1 MKAANNDVKNQIEKG
16 DEQMDKLPSA
26 KIRDSQSSVSSRE
39 LGNGKRLDENALSS
53 FYGVS
58 RTPVREALQ
67 RLAESG
73 LAEHIPRRGTF
84 IRSPSLSQ
92 LVEMFEVMA
101 ELECMAIRLA
111 ARRAS
116 PDDINALER
125 ENETCREAVFANN
138 QKKYYEV
145 NARLH
150 GRVYQM
156 SGNTF
161 LASEA
166 RRLHDRL
173 RPFRR
178 LQLRVRGR
186 MEESMAEHDIIL
198 EALRAGDANRAVETM
213 KKHITIVGVRF
224 NDLVSNF
231 NTIIGDK

>member
-1 MKAANNDVKNQIEKG
+1 
-16 DEQMDKLPSA
+16 MDRLPSA
-26 KIRDSQSSVSSRE
+26 KIRDSLEQRIVEGE
-39 LGNGKRLDENALSS
+39 LGNGKRLDETELSG

-73 LAEHIPRRGTF
+73 LAEHLPRRGTF
-84 IRSPSLSQ
+84 VRAPSLSQ

-111 ARRAS
+111 ARRATAE
-116 PDDINALER
+116 DIDALEKD
-125 ENETCREAVFANN
+125 NETCRAAVAADDT
-138 QKKYYEV
+138 KKYYEV

-150 GRVYQM
+150 SRIYQM
-156 SGNTF
+156 SGNSF

-198 EALRAGDANRAVETM
+198 AALRDGDADRAMETM

-224 NDLVSNF
+224 NDLVSSF
-231 NTIIGDK
+231 NTIMGDE

>member
-1 MKAANNDVKNQIEKG
+1 
-16 DEQMDKLPSA
+16 MDRLPSA
-26 KIRDSQSSVSSRE
+26 KIRDSLEQRIVEGE
-39 LGNGKRLDENALSS
+39 LSNGKRLDETELSG

-73 LAEHIPRRGTF
+73 LAEHLPRRGTF
-84 IRSPSLSQ
+84 VRSPSLSQ

-111 ARRAS
+111 ARRATS
-116 PDDINALER
+116 NDIDALEKD
-125 ENETCREAVFANN
+125 NETCRAAVAANDT
-138 QKKYYEV
+138 KKYYEI

-150 GRVYQM
+150 GRIYQM
-156 SGNTF
+156 SGNSF

-198 EALRAGDANRAVETM
+198 AALRDGDADRAMETM

-224 NDLVSNF
+224 NDLVSSF
-231 NTIIGDK
+231 NRIMGDR

>member
-1 MKAANNDVKNQIEKG
+1 
-16 DEQMDKLPSA
+16 MDRLPSA
-26 KIRDSQSSVSSRE
+26 KIRDSLEQRIVE
-39 LGNGKRLDENALSS
+39 GDLGNGKRLDETELSS

-73 LAEHIPRRGTF
+73 LAEHLPRRGTF
-84 IRSPSLSQ
+84 VRSPSLSQ

-116 PDDINALER
+116 SNDIDALEKD
-125 ENETCREAVFANN
+125 NETCRAAVAANDT
-138 QKKYYEV
+138 KKYYEI

-150 GRVYQM
+150 GRIYQM
-156 SGNTF
+156 SGNSF
-161 LASEA
+161 LANEA

-198 EALRAGDANRAVETM
+198 AALRDGDADRAMETM

-224 NDLVSNF
+224 NDLVSSF
-231 NTIIGDK
+231 NRIMGDR

>member
-1 MKAANNDVKNQIEKG
+1 
-16 DEQMDKLPSA
+16 MDRLPSA
-26 KIRDSQSSVSSRE
+26 KIRDSLEQRIVEGE
-39 LGNGKRLDENALSS
+39 LGNGKRLDETELSS

-73 LAEHIPRRGTF
+73 LAEHLPRRGTF
-84 IRSPSLSQ
+84 VRSPSLSQ

-101 ELECMAIRLA
+101 ELECIAIRLA
-111 ARRAS
+111 ARRATS
-116 PDDINALER
+116 NDIDALEKD
-125 ENETCREAVFANN
+125 NETCRAAVAANDA
-138 QKKYYEV
+138 KKYYEI

-150 GRVYQM
+150 GRIYQM
-156 SGNTF
+156 SGNSF

-198 EALRAGDANRAVETM
+198 AALRDGDAERAMETM

-224 NDLVSNF
+224 NDLVSSF
-231 NTIIGDK
+231 NRIMGDG

>member
-1 MKAANNDVKNQIEKG
+1 
-16 DEQMDKLPSA
+16 MDRLPSA
-26 KIRDSQSSVSSRE
+26 KIRDSLEQRIVEGE
-39 LGNGKRLDENALSS
+39 LGNGKRLDETELSS

-73 LAEHIPRRGTF
+73 LADHLPRRGTF
-84 IRSPSLSQ
+84 VRSPSLSQ

-111 ARRAS
+111 ARRATAN
-116 PDDINALER
+116 DIDALEKD
-125 ENETCREAVFANN
+125 NETCRAAVAADNT
-138 QKKYYEV
+138 KKYYEV

-150 GRVYQM
+150 GRIYQM
-156 SGNTF
+156 SGNSF
-161 LASEA
+161 LAIEA

-198 EALRAGDANRAVETM
+198 AALRDGDADLAMETM

-224 NDLVSNF
+224 NDLVSSF
-231 NTIIGDK
+231 NQIMGDE

>member
-1 MKAANNDVKNQIEKG
+1 
-16 DEQMDKLPSA
+16 MDRLPSV
-26 KIRDSQSSVSSRE
+26 KIRDSLEQRIVEGE
-39 LGNGKRLDENALSS
+39 LGNGKRLDETELSR

-73 LAEHIPRRGTF
+73 LAEHLPRRGTF
-84 IRSPSLSQ
+84 VRSPSLSQ

-111 ARRAS
+111 ARRATAE
-116 PDDINALER
+116 DIDALEKD
-125 ENETCREAVFANN
+125 NETCRAAVAADDT
-138 QKKYYEV
+138 KKYYEV

-150 GRVYQM
+150 GRIYQM
-156 SGNTF
+156 SGNSF

-198 EALRAGDANRAVETM
+198 AALRDGDADRAMETM

-224 NDLVSNF
+224 NDLVSSF
-231 NTIIGDK
+231 NRIMGDE

>member
-1 MKAANNDVKNQIEKG
+1 
-16 DEQMDKLPSA
+16 MDRLPSA
-26 KIRDSQSSVSSRE
+26 KIRDSLEQRIVEGE
-39 LGNGKRLDENALSS
+39 LGNGKRLDETELSS

-73 LAEHIPRRGTF
+73 LAEHLPRRGTF
-84 IRSPSLSQ
+84 VRSPSLSQ

-111 ARRAS
+111 ARRATA
-116 PDDINALER
+116 DDIDALEKD
-125 ENETCREAVFANN
+125 NETCRAAVAANDT
-138 QKKYYEV
+138 KKYYEV

-150 GRVYQM
+150 GRIYQM
-156 SGNTF
+156 SGNGF

-198 EALRAGDANRAVETM
+198 AALRDGDADRAIETM

-224 NDLVSNF
+224 NDLVSSF
-231 NTIIGDK
+231 NTIMGDE

>member
-1 MKAANNDVKNQIEKG
+1 
-16 DEQMDKLPSA
+16 MDRLPSV
-26 KIRDSQSSVSSRE
+26 KIRDSLEQRIVEGE
-39 LGNGKRLDENALSS
+39 LGNGKRLDETELSG

-73 LAEHIPRRGTF
+73 LAEHLPRRGTF
-84 IRSPSLSQ
+84 VRSPSLSQ

-111 ARRAS
+111 ARRATAN
-116 PDDINALER
+116 DIDALEKD
-125 ENETCREAVFANN
+125 NETCRAAVAANDT
-138 QKKYYEV
+138 KKYYEV

-150 GRVYQM
+150 GRIYQM
-156 SGNTF
+156 SGNSF

-198 EALRAGDANRAVETM
+198 AALRDGDADRAMETM

-224 NDLVSNF
+224 NDLVSSF
-231 NTIIGDK
+231 NRIMGDK

>member
-1 MKAANNDVKNQIEKG
+1 
-16 DEQMDKLPSA
+16 MDRLPSA
-26 KIRDSQSSVSSRE
+26 KIRDSLEQRIVEGE
-39 LGNGKRLDENALSS
+39 LGNGKRLDETELSG

-73 LAEHIPRRGTF
+73 LAEHLPRRGTF
-84 IRSPSLSQ
+84 VRSPSLSQ

-111 ARRAS
+111 ARRATS
-116 PDDINALER
+116 NDIDALEKD
-125 ENETCREAVFANN
+125 NETCRAAVAADDT
-138 QKKYYEV
+138 KKYYEI

-150 GRVYQM
+150 GRIYQM
-156 SGNTF
+156 SGNSF
-161 LASEA
+161 LANEA

-198 EALRAGDANRAVETM
+198 AALRDGDADRAMETM
-213 KKHITIVGVRF
+213 KKHITIVGFRF
-224 NDLVSNF
+224 NDLVSSF
-231 NTIIGDK
+231 NRIMGDR

>member
-1 MKAANNDVKNQIEKG
+1 
-16 DEQMDKLPSA
+16 MDRLPSV
-26 KIRDSQSSVSSRE
+26 KIRDSLEQRIVEGE
-39 LGNGKRLDENALSS
+39 LGNGKRLDETELSR

-73 LAEHIPRRGTF
+73 LAEHLPRRGTF
-84 IRSPSLSQ
+84 VRSPSLSQ

-111 ARRAS
+111 ARRATAN
-116 PDDINALER
+116 DIDALEKD
-125 ENETCREAVFANN
+125 NETCRAAVAANDT
-138 QKKYYEV
+138 KKYYEV

-150 GRVYQM
+150 GRIYQM
-156 SGNTF
+156 SGNSF

-198 EALRAGDANRAVETM
+198 AALRDGDADRAMETM

-224 NDLVSNF
+224 NDLVSSF
-231 NTIIGDK
+231 NHIMGDE

>member
-1 MKAANNDVKNQIEKG
+1 
-16 DEQMDKLPSA
+16 MDRLPSA
-26 KIRDSQSSVSSRE
+26 KIRDSLEQRIVEGE
-39 LGNGKRLDENALSS
+39 LGNGKRLDETELSG

-73 LAEHIPRRGTF
+73 LAEHLPRRGTF
-84 IRSPSLSQ
+84 VRSPSLSQ

-111 ARRAS
+111 ARRATTN
-116 PDDINALER
+116 DIDALEKD
-125 ENETCREAVFANN
+125 NETCRAAVAANDT
-138 QKKYYEV
+138 KKYYEI

-150 GRVYQM
+150 GRIYQM
-156 SGNTF
+156 SGNSF
-161 LASEA
+161 LANEA

-198 EALRAGDANRAVETM
+198 AALRDGNADRAMETM

-224 NDLVSNF
+224 NDLVSSF
-231 NTIIGDK
+231 NRIMGDE

>member
-1 MKAANNDVKNQIEKG
+1 
-16 DEQMDKLPSA
+16 MDRLPSA
-26 KIRDSQSSVSSRE
+26 KIRDSLEQRIVEGE
-39 LGNGKRLDENALSS
+39 LGNGKRLDETELSS

-73 LAEHIPRRGTF
+73 LAEHLPRRGTF
-84 IRSPSLSQ
+84 VRSPSLSQ

-111 ARRAS
+111 ARRATAA
-116 PDDINALER
+116 DIDALEND
-125 ENETCREAVFANN
+125 NETCRAAVAANDT
-138 QKKYYEV
+138 KKYYEV

-150 GRVYQM
+150 GRIYQM
-156 SGNTF
+156 SGNGF
-161 LASEA
+161 LATEA

-198 EALRAGDANRAVETM
+198 AALRDGDAERAMETM

-224 NDLVSNF
+224 NDLVSSF
-231 NTIIGDK
+231 NSIMGDE

>member
-1 MKAANNDVKNQIEKG
+1 
-16 DEQMDKLPSA
+16 MDRLPSA
-26 KIRDSQSSVSSRE
+26 KIRDSLEQRIVEGE
-39 LGNGKRLDENALSS
+39 LGNGKRLDETELSS

-73 LAEHIPRRGTF
+73 LAEHLPRRGTF
-84 IRSPSLSQ
+84 VRSPSLSQ

-111 ARRAS
+111 ARRATA
-116 PDDINALER
+116 DDIDALEKD
-125 ENETCREAVFANN
+125 NETCRAAVAADDT
-138 QKKYYEV
+138 KKYYEV

-150 GRVYQM
+150 GRIYQM
-156 SGNTF
+156 SGNSF

-198 EALRAGDANRAVETM
+198 AALRDGDADRAMETM

-224 NDLVSNF
+224 NDLVSSF
-231 NTIIGDK
+231 NRIMGDE

>member
-1 MKAANNDVKNQIEKG
+1 
-16 DEQMDKLPSA
+16 MDRLPSA
-26 KIRDSQSSVSSRE
+26 KIRDSLEQRIVEGE
-39 LGNGKRLDENALSS
+39 LSNGKRLDETELSG

-73 LAEHIPRRGTF
+73 LAEHLPRRGTF
-84 IRSPSLSQ
+84 VRSPSLSQ

-111 ARRAS
+111 ARRATS
-116 PDDINALER
+116 NDIDTLEKD
-125 ENETCREAVFANN
+125 NETCRAAVAANDT
-138 QKKYYEV
+138 KKYYEI

-150 GRVYQM
+150 GRIYQM
-156 SGNTF
+156 SGNSF
-161 LASEA
+161 LANEA

-198 EALRAGDANRAVETM
+198 AALRDGDANRAMETM

-224 NDLVSNF
+224 NDLVSSF
-231 NTIIGDK
+231 NRIMGDR

>member
-1 MKAANNDVKNQIEKG
+1 
-16 DEQMDKLPSA
+16 MDRLPSA
-26 KIRDSQSSVSSRE
+26 KIRDSLEQRIVEGE
-39 LGNGKRLDENALSS
+39 LSNGKRLDETELSG

-73 LAEHIPRRGTF
+73 LAEHLPRRGTF
-84 IRSPSLSQ
+84 VRSPSLSQ

-111 ARRAS
+111 ARRATS
-116 PDDINALER
+116 NDIDALEKD
-125 ENETCREAVFANN
+125 NETCRAAVAANDT
-138 QKKYYEV
+138 KKYYEI

-150 GRVYQM
+150 GRIYQM
-156 SGNTF
+156 SGNSF
-161 LASEA
+161 LANEA
-166 RRLHDRL
+166 RRLHGRL

-198 EALRAGDANRAVETM
+198 AALRDGDADRAMETM

-224 NDLVSNF
+224 NDLVSSF
-231 NTIIGDK
+231 NRIMGDR

>member
-1 MKAANNDVKNQIEKG
+1 
-16 DEQMDKLPSA
+16 MDRLPSA
-26 KIRDSQSSVSSRE
+26 KIRDSLEQRIVEGE
-39 LGNGKRLDENALSS
+39 LGNGKRLDETELSS

-73 LAEHIPRRGTF
+73 LAEHLPRRGTF
-84 IRSPSLSQ
+84 VRSPSLSQ

-111 ARRAS
+111 ARRATAN
-116 PDDINALER
+116 DIDALEKD
-125 ENETCREAVFANN
+125 NETCRAAVAANDT
-138 QKKYYEV
+138 KKYYEV

-150 GRVYQM
+150 GRIYQM
-156 SGNTF
+156 SGNSF

-198 EALRAGDANRAVETM
+198 AALRDGDADRAMETM

-224 NDLVSNF
+224 NDLVSSF
-231 NTIIGDK
+231 NTIMGDE

>member
-1 MKAANNDVKNQIEKG
+1 
-16 DEQMDKLPSA
+16 MDRLPSA
-26 KIRDSQSSVSSRE
+26 KIRDSLEQRIVEGE
-39 LGNGKRLDENALSS
+39 LSNGKRLDETELSG

-73 LAEHIPRRGTF
+73 LAEHLPRRGTF
-84 IRSPSLSQ
+84 VRSPSLSQ

-111 ARRAS
+111 ARRATS
-116 PDDINALER
+116 NDIDALEKD
-125 ENETCREAVFANN
+125 NEACRAAVAANDT
-138 QKKYYEV
+138 KKYYEI

-150 GRVYQM
+150 GRIYEM
-156 SGNTF
+156 SGNSF
-161 LASEA
+161 LANEA

-198 EALRAGDANRAVETM
+198 AALRDGDADRAMETM

-224 NDLVSNF
+224 NDLVSSF
-231 NTIIGDK
+231 NRIMGDR

>member
-1 MKAANNDVKNQIEKG
+1 
-16 DEQMDKLPSA
+16 MDRLPSA
-26 KIRDSQSSVSSRE
+26 RIRDSLEQRIVEGE
-39 LGNGKRLDENALSS
+39 LGNGKRLDETELSS

-73 LAEHIPRRGTF
+73 LADHLPRRGTF
-84 IRSPSLSQ
+84 VRSPSLSQ

-111 ARRAS
+111 ARRATAN
-116 PDDINALER
+116 DIDALEKD
-125 ENETCREAVFANN
+125 NETCRAAVAANDT
-138 QKKYYEV
+138 KKYYEV

-150 GRVYQM
+150 GRIYQM
-156 SGNTF
+156 SGNSF
-161 LASEA
+161 LAIEA

-198 EALRAGDANRAVETM
+198 AALRDGDADLAMETM

-224 NDLVSNF
+224 NDLVSSF
-231 NTIIGDK
+231 NQIMGDE

>member
-1 MKAANNDVKNQIEKG
+1 
-16 DEQMDKLPSA
+16 MDRLPSA
-26 KIRDSQSSVSSRE
+26 KIRDSLEQRIVEGE
-39 LGNGKRLDENALSS
+39 LGNGKRLDETELSG

-73 LAEHIPRRGTF
+73 LAEHLPRRGTF
-84 IRSPSLSQ
+84 VRSPSLSQ

-111 ARRAS
+111 ARRATAE
-116 PDDINALER
+116 DIDALEKD
-125 ENETCREAVFANN
+125 NETCRAAVAAYDT
-138 QKKYYEV
+138 KKYYEV

-150 GRVYQM
+150 GRIYQM
-156 SGNTF
+156 SGNSF

-198 EALRAGDANRAVETM
+198 AALRDGDADRAMETM

-224 NDLVSNF
+224 NDLVSSF
-231 NTIIGDK
+231 NRIMGDE

>member
-1 MKAANNDVKNQIEKG
+1 
-16 DEQMDKLPSA
+16 MDRLPSA
-26 KIRDSQSSVSSRE
+26 KIRDSLEQRIVEGE
-39 LGNGKRLDENALSS
+39 LGNGKRLDETELSG

-73 LAEHIPRRGTF
+73 LAEHLPRRGTF
-84 IRSPSLSQ
+84 VRSPSLSQ

-111 ARRAS
+111 ARRATS
-116 PDDINALER
+116 NDIDALEKD
-125 ENETCREAVFANN
+125 NETCRAAVAANDT
-138 QKKYYEV
+138 KKYYEV

-150 GRVYQM
+150 DRIYQM
-156 SGNTF
+156 SGNSF
-161 LASEA
+161 LANEA

-198 EALRAGDANRAVETM
+198 AALRDGDANRAMETM

-224 NDLVSNF
+224 NDLVSSF
-231 NTIIGDK
+231 NRIMGDR

>member
-1 MKAANNDVKNQIEKG
+1 
-16 DEQMDKLPSA
+16 MDRLPSA
-26 KIRDSQSSVSSRE
+26 KIRDSLEQRIVEGE
-39 LGNGKRLDENALSS
+39 LSNGKRLDETELSG

-73 LAEHIPRRGTF
+73 LAEHLPRRGTF
-84 IRSPSLSQ
+84 VRSPSLGQ

-111 ARRAS
+111 ARRATS
-116 PDDINALER
+116 NDIDTLEKD
-125 ENETCREAVFANN
+125 NETCRAAVAANDT
-138 QKKYYEV
+138 KKYYEI

-150 GRVYQM
+150 GRIYQM
-156 SGNTF
+156 SGNSF
-161 LASEA
+161 LANEA

-198 EALRAGDANRAVETM
+198 AALRDGDADRAMETM

-224 NDLVSNF
+224 NDLVSSF
-231 NTIIGDK
+231 NRIMGDR

>member
-1 MKAANNDVKNQIEKG
+1 
-16 DEQMDKLPSA
+16 MDRLPSA
-26 KIRDSQSSVSSRE
+26 KIRDSLEQRIVEGE
-39 LGNGKRLDENALSS
+39 LGNGKRLDETELSS

-73 LAEHIPRRGTF
+73 LADHLPRRGTF
-84 IRSPSLSQ
+84 VRSPSLSQ

-111 ARRAS
+111 ARRATAN
-116 PDDINALER
+116 DIDALEKD
-125 ENETCREAVFANN
+125 NETCRAAVAANDT
-138 QKKYYEV
+138 KKYYEV

-150 GRVYQM
+150 GRIYQM
-156 SGNTF
+156 SGNSF
-161 LASEA
+161 LAIEA

-186 MEESMAEHDIIL
+186 MKESMAEHDIIL
-198 EALRAGDANRAVETM
+198 AALRDGDADLAMETM

-224 NDLVSNF
+224 NDLVSSF
-231 NTIIGDK
+231 NQIMGDE

>member
-1 MKAANNDVKNQIEKG
+1 
-16 DEQMDKLPSA
+16 MDRLPSA
-26 KIRDSQSSVSSRE
+26 KIRDSLEQRIVEGE
-39 LGNGKRLDENALSS
+39 LGNGKRLDETELSG

-73 LAEHIPRRGTF
+73 LAEHLPRRGTF
-84 IRSPSLSQ
+84 VRSPSLSQ

-111 ARRAS
+111 ARRATS
-116 PDDINALER
+116 NDIDALEKD
-125 ENETCREAVFANN
+125 NETCRAAVAANDT
-138 QKKYYEV
+138 KKYYEV

-150 GRVYQM
+150 GRIYQM
-156 SGNTF
+156 SGNSF
-161 LASEA
+161 LANEA

-198 EALRAGDANRAVETM
+198 AALRDGDADRAMETM

-224 NDLVSNF
+224 NDLVSSF
-231 NTIIGDK
+231 NRIMGDEVIIYSRLTAP

>member
-1 MKAANNDVKNQIEKG
+1 
-16 DEQMDKLPSA
+16 MDRLPSA
-26 KIRDSQSSVSSRE
+26 KIRDSLEQRIVEGE
-39 LGNGKRLDENALSS
+39 LSNGKRLDETELSG

-73 LAEHIPRRGTF
+73 LAEHLPRRGTF
-84 IRSPSLSQ
+84 VRSPSLSQ

-111 ARRAS
+111 ARRATS
-116 PDDINALER
+116 NDIDALEKD
-125 ENETCREAVFANN
+125 NETCRAAVAANDT
-138 QKKYYEV
+138 KKYYEI

-150 GRVYQM
+150 GRIYQM
-156 SGNTF
+156 SGNSF
-161 LASEA
+161 LANEA

-198 EALRAGDANRAVETM
+198 AALRDGDAGRAMETM

-224 NDLVSNF
+224 NDLVSSF
-231 NTIIGDK
+231 NRIMGDR

>member
-1 MKAANNDVKNQIEKG
+1 
-16 DEQMDKLPSA
+16 MDRLPSA
-26 KIRDSQSSVSSRE
+26 KIRDSLEQRIVEGE
-39 LGNGKRLDENALSS
+39 LGNGKRLDETELSN

-73 LAEHIPRRGTF
+73 LAEHLPRRGTF
-84 IRSPSLSQ
+84 VRSPSLSQ

-111 ARRAS
+111 ARRATS
-116 PDDINALER
+116 NDIDALEKD
-125 ENETCREAVFANN
+125 NETCRAAVAANDT
-138 QKKYYEV
+138 KKYYEV

-150 GRVYQM
+150 GHIYQM
-156 SGNTF
+156 SGNSF
-161 LASEA
+161 LANEA

-198 EALRAGDANRAVETM
+198 AALRDGDADRAMETM

-224 NDLVSNF
+224 NDLVSSF
-231 NTIIGDK
+231 NQIMGDE

>member
-1 MKAANNDVKNQIEKG
+1 
-16 DEQMDKLPSA
+16 MDRLPSA
-26 KIRDSQSSVSSRE
+26 KIRDSLEQRIVEGE
-39 LGNGKRLDENALSS
+39 LGNGKRLDETELSS

-73 LAEHIPRRGTF
+73 LADHLPRRGTF
-84 IRSPSLSQ
+84 VRSPSLSQ

-111 ARRAS
+111 ARRATAN
-116 PDDINALER
+116 DIDALEKD
-125 ENETCREAVFANN
+125 NETCCAAVAANDT
-138 QKKYYEV
+138 KKYYEV

-150 GRVYQM
+150 GRIYQM
-156 SGNTF
+156 SGNSF
-161 LASEA
+161 LAIEA

-198 EALRAGDANRAVETM
+198 AALRDGDADLAMETM

-224 NDLVSNF
+224 NDLVSSF
-231 NTIIGDK
+231 NQIMGDE

>member
-1 MKAANNDVKNQIEKG
+1 
-16 DEQMDKLPSA
+16 MDRLPSA
-26 KIRDSQSSVSSRE
+26 KIRDSLEQRIVEGE
-39 LGNGKRLDENALSS
+39 LGNGKRLDETELSN

-73 LAEHIPRRGTF
+73 LAEHLPRRGTF
-84 IRSPSLSQ
+84 VRSPSLSQ

-111 ARRAS
+111 ARRATS
-116 PDDINALER
+116 NDIDALEKD
-125 ENETCREAVFANN
+125 NETCRAAVAADDT
-138 QKKYYEV
+138 KKYYEI

-150 GRVYQM
+150 GRIYQM
-156 SGNTF
+156 SGNSF
-161 LASEA
+161 LANEA

-198 EALRAGDANRAVETM
+198 AALRDGDADRAMETM

-224 NDLVSNF
+224 NDLVSSF
-231 NTIIGDK
+231 NRIMGDR

>member
-1 MKAANNDVKNQIEKG
+1 
-16 DEQMDKLPSA
+16 MDRLPSA
-26 KIRDSQSSVSSRE
+26 KIRDSLEQRIVEGE
-39 LGNGKRLDENALSS
+39 LGNGKRLDETELSG

-73 LAEHIPRRGTF
+73 LAEHLPRRGTF
-84 IRSPSLSQ
+84 VRSPSLSQ

-111 ARRAS
+111 ARRATS
-116 PDDINALER
+116 NDIDALEKD
-125 ENETCREAVFANN
+125 NETCRAAVAANDT
-138 QKKYYEV
+138 KKYYEV

-150 GRVYQM
+150 DRIYQM
-156 SGNTF
+156 SGNSF
-161 LASEA
+161 LANEA

-198 EALRAGDANRAVETM
+198 AALRDGDADRAMETM
-213 KKHITIVGVRF
+213 KKHITIVGFRF
-224 NDLVSNF
+224 NDLVSSF
-231 NTIIGDK
+231 NRIMGDG

>member
-1 MKAANNDVKNQIEKG
+1 
-16 DEQMDKLPSA
+16 MDRLPSA
-26 KIRDSQSSVSSRE
+26 KIRDSLEQRIVEGE
-39 LGNGKRLDENALSS
+39 LGNGKRLDETELSS

-73 LAEHIPRRGTF
+73 LAEHLPRRGTF
-84 IRSPSLSQ
+84 VRSPSLSQ

-111 ARRAS
+111 ARRATS
-116 PDDINALER
+116 NDIDALEKD
-125 ENETCREAVFANN
+125 NETCRAAVAANDA
-138 QKKYYEV
+138 KKYYEI

-150 GRVYQM
+150 GRIYQM
-156 SGNTF
+156 SGNSF

-198 EALRAGDANRAVETM
+198 AALRDGDAERAMETM

-224 NDLVSNF
+224 NDLVSSF
-231 NTIIGDK
+231 NRIMGDG